1 MPLDNEAFVA
11 GVRVGLT
18 GRESRLSPEEMQ
30 EALAA
35 FNDLVNEANAEL
47 AADNR
52 AAGEVFLAQNAQRE
66 GVQVTESGRQY
77 EVICEGDGERPRP
90 PG

>member
-11 GVRVGLT
+11 GVRDGLA
-18 GRESRLSPEEMQ
+18 GRESRLSPEETQ

-35 FNDLVNEANAEL
+35 FNDLVNEANAEM

-52 AAGEVFLAQNAQRE
+52 AAGEAFLAQKRA
-66 GVQVTESGRQY
+66 T
-77 EVICEGDGERPRP
+77 
-90 PG
+90 